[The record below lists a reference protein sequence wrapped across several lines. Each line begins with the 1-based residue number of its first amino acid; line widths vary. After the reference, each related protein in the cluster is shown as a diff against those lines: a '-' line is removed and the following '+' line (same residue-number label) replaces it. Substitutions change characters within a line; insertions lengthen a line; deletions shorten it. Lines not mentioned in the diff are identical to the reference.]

1 MLAALLLAS
10 IAAAAGGAP
19 PNCSTWYERTQHSTT
34 GVWRSV
40 KDPRFGAKGDGVADD
55 TAAIQAAL
63 DWRKDDDAL
72 KLSPQQTFGQAYG
85 NCSDSPRDPH
95 CKLFGKAPSVIYL
108 PPGRYVISDTL
119 VLLFYTHLVGNFA
132 CPPTIVLKSSSAGFT
147 DRAAGLKPAIAAG
160 NGFGNTSVSL
170 HDWWDDPENMAFYTQ
185 ILHVRLEI
193 GAGNA
198 AATGIMWGIAQQTTI
213 RDTVIDAGP
222 AAVGLD
228 VSGGSNYAK
237 APKGVGFGGGG
248 TIEDVTVRGGEVGLK
263 IQSSQWA
270 LRGITLRGAASVG
283 LLCNR
288 NTNVQFVDIEISD
301 TPLAVNI
308 AAGSSYV
315 ILDARFNTIGNGTAI
330 RTNGHSLFLEN
341 VTTDSSVKSLVDGG
355 AATLPAAK
363 AFWQGVAY
371 LGGAK
376 SSASHGLVAAS
387 RMRRESRPR
396 PTFESAAEPAN
407 VLRFGAKGDGVHDDT
422 EAFKQAIA
430 ASEVVFVPW
439 GLFRVTDTLQLR
451 SNTKIV
457 GEGLAHIWLG
467 NNSAGFD
474 DPARPK
480 PLILAPDD
488 AAAEVWLADLRIY
501 CGSGNSG
508 AVSVHWMAGSASGI
522 WDVHMPFYLNAQARL
537 FHLDKQGGVRLPPHP
552 PTRASSLCPS

>member
-1 MLAALLLAS
+1 M
-10 IAAAAGGAP
+10 
-19 PNCSTWYERTQHSTT
+19 
-34 GVWRSV
+34 
-40 KDPRFGAKGDGVADD
+40 
-55 TAAIQAAL
+55 
-63 DWRKDDDAL
+63 
-72 KLSPQQTFGQAYG
+72 
-85 NCSDSPRDPH
+85 
-95 CKLFGKAPSVIYL
+95 
-108 PPGRYVISDTL
+108 
-119 VLLFYTHLVGNFA
+119 
-132 CPPTIVLKSSSAGFT
+132 
-147 DRAAGLKPAIAAG
+147 
-160 NGFGNTSVSL
+160 
-170 HDWWDDPENMAFYTQ
+170 
-185 ILHVRLEI
+185 
-193 GAGNA
+193 
-198 AATGIMWGIAQQTTI
+198 
-213 RDTVIDAGP
+213 
-222 AAVGLD
+222 
-228 VSGGSNYAK
+228 
-237 APKGVGFGGGG
+237 GFGGGG

-270 LRGITLRGAASVG
+270 LRGITLRGAESVG
-283 LLCNR
+283 LLCNQ

-315 ILDARFNTIGNGTAI
+315 ILDARFNAIGNGTAI
-330 RTNGHSLFLEN
+330 RTNGHPLFSEN

-355 AATLPAAK
+355 PATLPAAK

-407 VLRFGAKGDGVHDDT
+407 VLRFGAKGDGIHDDT

-439 GLFRVTDTLQLR
+439 GLFRVTDTLLLR

-457 GEGLAHIWLG
+457 GEGLSHIWLG

-474 DPARPK
+474 DPTHPK

-488 AAAEVWLADLRIY
+488 PAAEVWLADLRIY

-537 FHLDKQGGVRLPPHP
+537 FHLDKQGGVRPPHP
-552 PTRASSLCPS
+552 PQSRLFPLPSCSARRVLRLEATELPGVSRARSRTSGSGEAITMSTPTLRSAPAAWVAAARRGGTSGASSPRAPALRGSTASHRNTTRSRHGIWRTRATSFS